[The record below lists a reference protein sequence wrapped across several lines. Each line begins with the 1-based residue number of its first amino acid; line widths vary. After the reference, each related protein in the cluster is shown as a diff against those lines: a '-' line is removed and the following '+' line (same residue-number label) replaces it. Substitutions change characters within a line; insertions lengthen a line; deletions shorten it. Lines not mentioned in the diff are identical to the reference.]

1 MCSTCRGSNSYTKH
15 LWIHLG
21 ITAGNKNAM
30 EMQVNYSSRNNQ
42 HKHTDFTLLQPCV
55 WFRTKIR
62 TKRCQI
68 RLLACLSPTLTW
80 LWWLVQRRER
90 SGLAAP
96 VPSILLDLCSHHWK
110 CPADWNTHDW
120 TASWTF
126 KSKKTQRTGIFNV
139 PLLWKSFVNVTS
151 DIKKSF

>member
-1 MCSTCRGSNSYTKH
+1 MCSTCRRSNSYTKH

-30 EMQVNYSSRNNQ
+30 EMQVNYSSPNNQ
-42 HKHTDFTLLQPCV
+42 HKHKDLTLLQPFL

-68 RLLACLSPTLTW
+68 RHLACLSPTLTW
-80 LWWLVQRRER
+80 LRWLVQRRER

-96 VPSILLDLCSHHWK
+96 VPSILLDLCSHYWK
-110 CPADWNTHDW
+110 CPADC
-120 TASWTF
+120 
-126 KSKKTQRTGIFNV
+126 GIRMTELQAGHLSPKRLNILAYSMCHSCGKA
-139 PLLWKSFVNVTS
+139 LLTLFQ
-151 DIKKSF
+151 I